1 MNQGLDERQQ
11 TLFSPTQNLSYE
23 KMGRVLI
30 KKLLWREKRVQ
41 RIDLRGLESN
51 CSGIVLPPFCSSA
64 GKLLIDTHVLRP
76 PIPGAHP
83 SVRLLVAREAGEKTQ
98 FFSIRKLMPNPRVR
112 FRLLTQ

>member
-1 MNQGLDERQQ
+1 MKNGKNPDKKER
-11 TLFSPTQNLSYE
+11 
-23 KMGRVLI
+23 K

-83 SVRLLVAREAGEKTQ
+83 SVRLLVVREAGEKT
-98 FFSIRKLMPNPRVR
+98 
-112 FRLLTQ
+112 